1 MQGVTILIRKRKN
14 ARLSHCLSQTQAL
27 RKSKIRKTATQQLV
41 QHCFS
46 PVIFCRSPVYFSAGH
61 QRTALPIDQH
71 LHCGAAARCRHVAF
85 VRTKLRRRCRRGSG
99 TASSID
105 RQTPLWTSLCLR
117 LEPLQLLYAIEC
129 LCINQRWQRFRG
141 AAAALPAVVLWH
153 SAVLAMRSGVMVLS
167 MCTNLV
173 LQVVNHGETIGR
185 FQGEH
190 TSLVCSVK
198 TGK

>member
-1 MQGVTILIRKRKN
+1 MQKVTILIRKRKKCQAESLPKLDTGTKEVKN
-14 ARLSHCLSQTQAL
+14 QKNSHLVAGLALFLSCDFLPLSSLLRCWPLAYCTTNRLAPTL
-27 RKSKIRKTATQQLV
+27 RR
-41 QHCFS
+41 
-46 PVIFCRSPVYFSAGH
+46 GG
-61 QRTALPIDQH
+61 ALPPRRVRSYE
-71 LHCGAAARCRHVAF
+71 AAPPP
-85 VRTKLRRRCRRGSG
+85 RRGSG

>member
-1 MQGVTILIRKRKN
+1 MQGVTILIRKRKKCQAESLPKLDTGTKEVKN
-14 ARLSHCLSQTQAL
+14 QKNSHLVAGLALFLSCDFLPLSSLLRCWPLAYCTTNRLAPTLRRGGAL
-27 RKSKIRKTATQQLV
+27 
-41 QHCFS
+41 C
-46 PVIFCRSPVYFSAGH
+46 
-61 QRTALPIDQH
+61 
-71 LHCGAAARCRHVAF
+71 AAASRWF
-85 VRTKLRRRCRRGSG
+85 VRSCAAAG